1 MVVKMDKII
10 TNKIKC
16 RTCGDVIESFFTHDL
31 KKCKC
36 GAVEIDG
43 GKEYLRRSANS
54 IDDFIELSTVI
65 NDDEIQ
71 EKDMLNTGV
80 SKELLQK
87 DIKIPKYLQQTL
99 EKQRRIEAEYEK
111 TKDDKLSIAVSTV
124 WEEVYVDINQALISD
139 AITDEEAYELRK
151 KYLGF

>member
-16 RTCGDVIESFFTHDL
+16 RTCGDVIESVFTHDL
-31 KKCKC
+31 KRCQC

-65 NDDEIQ
+65 NSDDEIQ
-71 EKDMLNTGV
+71 EKDMIDLGV
-80 SKELLQK
+80 SKELFQKFPPCLKREILLIKKARLGEIELPIDCLQ
-87 DIKIPKYLQQTL
+87 DEIS
-99 EKQRRIEAEYEK
+99 A
-111 TKDDKLSIAVSTV
+111 
-124 WEEVYVDINQALISD
+124 DINMLCRSRK
-139 AITDEEAYELRK
+139 ITDEESIFLK
-151 KYLGF
+151 KLLEV

>member
-16 RTCGDVIESFFTHDL
+16 RTCGDVIESVFTHDL
-31 KKCKC
+31 KRCQC

-65 NDDEIQ
+65 NADDEIQ
-71 EKDMLNTGV
+71 EKDMIDLGV
-80 SKELLQK
+80 SKELFQKFPPCLKREILLIKKARLGEIELPIDCLQ
-87 DIKIPKYLQQTL
+87 DEIS
-99 EKQRRIEAEYEK
+99 A
-111 TKDDKLSIAVSTV
+111 
-124 WEEVYVDINQALISD
+124 DINMLCRSRK
-139 AITDEEAYELRK
+139 ITDEESIFLK
-151 KYLGF
+151 KLLEV

>member
-1 MVVKMDKII
+1 MDKII

-16 RTCGDVIESFFTHDL
+16 KTCGDVIESFFTHDL
-31 KKCKC
+31 KRCQC

-71 EKDMLNTGV
+71 EKDMIDIGV
-80 SKELLQK
+80 SKELFQKFQPCLKREILLIKKARLGEIELPVDCLQ
-87 DIKIPKYLQQTL
+87 DEIS
-99 EKQRRIEAEYEK
+99 A
-111 TKDDKLSIAVSTV
+111 
-124 WEEVYVDINQALISD
+124 DINMLLRAGK
-139 AITDEEAYELRK
+139 ITDEESIFLK
-151 KYLGF
+151 KVLEV

>member
-16 RTCGDVIESFFTHDL
+16 RTCGDVIESVFTHDL
-31 KKCKC
+31 KRCQC

-71 EKDMLNTGV
+71 EKNKAYKTLDEKFKAL
-80 SKELLQK
+80 KKAEFLRQK
-87 DIKIPKYLQQTL
+87 RKN
-99 EKQRRIEAEYEK
+99 ER
-111 TKDDKLSIAVSTV
+111 LSGRS
-124 WEEVYVDINQALISD
+124 L
-139 AITDEEAYELRK
+139 
-151 KYLGF
+151 

>member
-1 MVVKMDKII
+1 MDKII

-16 RTCGDVIESFFTHDL
+16 RTCGDVIESVFTHDL
-31 KKCKC
+31 KRCKC

-65 NDDEIQ
+65 NADDEIQ
-71 EKDMLNTGV
+71 EKDMLDTGV

>member
-31 KKCKC
+31 KRCKC

-43 GKEYLRRSANS
+43 GKEYLRRSAKNL
-54 IDDFIELSTVI
+54 DDIIELSTVI

-71 EKDMLNTGV
+71 EKDMLDTGV
-80 SKELLQK
+80 SKELFQKFPPCLKREILLIKKARLGEIELPIDCLQ
-87 DIKIPKYLQQTL
+87 DEIS
-99 EKQRRIEAEYEK
+99 A
-111 TKDDKLSIAVSTV
+111 
-124 WEEVYVDINQALISD
+124 DINMLCRSRK
-139 AITDEEAYELRK
+139 ITDEESIFLK
-151 KYLGF
+151 KLLEV

>member
-16 RTCGDVIESFFTHDL
+16 RTCGDVIESVFTHDL
-31 KKCKC
+31 KRCKC

-43 GKEYLRRSANS
+43 GKEYLRRSAKS

-71 EKDMLNTGV
+71 EKDMLDTGV
-80 SKELLQK
+80 SKELFKKFPPCLKREILLIKKVRLGEIELPIDCLQ
-87 DIKIPKYLQQTL
+87 DEIS
-99 EKQRRIEAEYEK
+99 A
-111 TKDDKLSIAVSTV
+111 
-124 WEEVYVDINQALISD
+124 DINMLCRARK
-139 AITDEEAYELRK
+139 ITDEESIFLK
-151 KYLGF
+151 KLLEV

>member
-31 KKCKC
+31 KRCKC

-65 NDDEIQ
+65 KADDEIQ
-71 EKDMLNTGV
+71 EKDMIDIGV
-80 SKELLQK
+80 SKELFQKFPPCLKREILLIKKARLGEIELPIDCLQ
-87 DIKIPKYLQQTL
+87 DEIS
-99 EKQRRIEAEYEK
+99 A
-111 TKDDKLSIAVSTV
+111 
-124 WEEVYVDINQALISD
+124 DINMLCRSRK
-139 AITDEEAYELRK
+139 ITDEESIFLK
-151 KYLGF
+151 KVLDV

>member
-1 MVVKMDKII
+1 MLLDNQK
-10 TNKIKC
+10 
-16 RTCGDVIESFFTHDL
+16 L
-31 KKCKC
+31 P
-36 GAVEIDG
+36 ID
-43 GKEYLRRSANS
+43 
-54 IDDFIELSTVI
+54 
-65 NDDEIQ
+65 
-71 EKDMLNTGV
+71 
-80 SKELLQK
+80 LQK

-99 EKQRRIEAEYEK
+99 EKQRRIEAKYEK

>member
-16 RTCGDVIESFFTHDL
+16 RTCGDVIESVFTHDL
-31 KKCKC
+31 KRCQC

-65 NDDEIQ
+65 NADDEIQ
-71 EKDMLNTGV
+71 EKDIIDLGV
-80 SKELLQK
+80 SKELFQKFPPCLKREILLIKKARLGEIELPIDCLQ
-87 DIKIPKYLQQTL
+87 DEIS
-99 EKQRRIEAEYEK
+99 A
-111 TKDDKLSIAVSTV
+111 
-124 WEEVYVDINQALISD
+124 DINMLCRSRK
-139 AITDEEAYELRK
+139 ITDEESIFLK
-151 KYLGF
+151 KLLEV

>member
-16 RTCGDVIESFFTHDL
+16 RTCGDVIESVFTHDL
-31 KKCKC
+31 KRCQC

-65 NDDEIQ
+65 NADDEIQ
-71 EKDMLNTGV
+71 EKDMIDLGV
-80 SKELLQK
+80 SKELFQKFPPCLKREILLIKKARLGEIELPIDCLQ
-87 DIKIPKYLQQTL
+87 DEI
-99 EKQRRIEAEYEK
+99 
-111 TKDDKLSIAVSTV
+111 SS
-124 WEEVYVDINQALISD
+124 DINMLLRAGK
-139 AITDEEAYELRK
+139 ITDEESIFLK
-151 KYLGF
+151 KILEV

>member
-1 MVVKMDKII
+1 MVVKMEKII

-31 KKCKC
+31 KRCQC

-65 NDDEIQ
+65 NADDEIQ
-71 EKDMLNTGV
+71 EKDMIDTGV
-80 SKELLQK
+80 SKELFQKFPPCLKREILLIKKARLGEIELPVDCLQ
-87 DIKIPKYLQQTL
+87 DEIS
-99 EKQRRIEAEYEK
+99 A
-111 TKDDKLSIAVSTV
+111 
-124 WEEVYVDINQALISD
+124 DINMLCRSRK
-139 AITDEEAYELRK
+139 ITDEESIFLK
-151 KYLGF
+151 KVLDV

>member
-16 RTCGDVIESFFTHDL
+16 RICGDVIESVFTHDL
-31 KKCKC
+31 KRCQC

-65 NDDEIQ
+65 NSDDEIQ
-71 EKDMLNTGV
+71 EKDMIDLGV
-80 SKELLQK
+80 SKELFQKFPPCLKREILLIKKARLGEIELPIDCLQ
-87 DIKIPKYLQQTL
+87 DEIS
-99 EKQRRIEAEYEK
+99 A
-111 TKDDKLSIAVSTV
+111 
-124 WEEVYVDINQALISD
+124 DINMLCRSRK
-139 AITDEEAYELRK
+139 ITDEESIFLK
-151 KYLGF
+151 KLLEV